1 MRKWL
6 TLALGL
12 TLSASVLYGCGAGTE
27 RKEAPEQAQEDEQ
40 AAPGAVDEAAA
51 KEAYEK
57 GTCASCHGGNLEG
70 SAGPSLEKVG
80 AKLSKDEI
88 IDIINNGRGQM
99 PPMKDN
105 LSDEEKENL
114 AAWLS
119 GLK

>member
-6 TLALGL
+6 TLTLGL
-12 TLSASVLYGCGAGTE
+12 AMSAFVLYGCGAGTE
-27 RKEAPEQAQEDEQ
+27 QEEAPEQAQEEQ
-40 AAPGAVDEAAA
+40 AAPGAFDEAAA
-51 KEAYEK
+51 RDAYEK

-88 IDIINNGRGQM
+88 IDIINNGRGAM

-119 GLK
+119 SLK